1 MTILELFLAEFR
13 RSWIQFIRYPVEA
26 IGGIVITTSIFYGLF
41 LSARYIAGSAL
52 QFGDRLD
59 AIVVGYTLWSLV
71 LFVMTDIS
79 GRLQYEAQTGTLE
92 QLFLSP
98 FGAPLLFVMRA
109 LASFVLQLALIVSI
123 LLIIMALTGSRL
135 EFPPTLLLPLLT
147 VLLGAYGLAFI
158 MGSLALLLKRV
169 QQLLGIFQFGLLF
182 LMATPTE
189 TWPGSLQL
197 LRWLLPMTGG
207 AGLLRDLMARGEA
220 LNVAQ
225 FALALL
231 NGTAYFVVGLLIFR
245 FAEREAKRRGL
256 LGGY

>member
-1 MTILELFLAEFR
+1 MLELFLAEFR

-41 LSARYIAGSAL
+41 LSARYIAGPSL

-71 LFVMTDIS
+71 LFIMTDIA
-79 GRLQYEAQTGTLE
+79 GGLQYEAQTGTLE

-98 FGAPLLFVMRA
+98 FGAPMVFVMRA
-109 LASFVLQLALIVSI
+109 FASLVLRLAVILSI
-123 LLIIMALTGSRL
+123 LLIIIALTGSRL

-147 VLLGAYGLAFI
+147 VLLGAYGLAFM

-169 QQLLGIFQFGLLF
+169 PQLLGIFQFALLF

-189 TWPGSLQL
+189 TWAGSLQVV
-197 LRWLLPMTGG
+197 RWLLPMTAG

-220 LNVAQ
+220 LNLAQ
-225 FALALL
+225 FSLALL
-231 NGTAYFVVGLLIFR
+231 NGIGYFTVGVLIFR
-245 FAEREAKRRGL
+245 FAEREAKRRGM

>member
-1 MTILELFLAEFR
+1 MLELFLAEFR

-41 LSARYIAGSAL
+41 LSARYIAGPSL

-71 LFVMTDIS
+71 LFIMTDIA
-79 GRLQYEAQTGTLE
+79 GGLQYEAQTGTLE

-98 FGAPLLFVMRA
+98 FGAPMVFVMRA
-109 LASFVLQLALIVSI
+109 FASLVLRLAVILSI

-147 VLLGAYGLAFI
+147 VLLGAYGLAFM

-169 QQLLGIFQFGLLF
+169 QQLLGIFQFALLF

-189 TWPGSLQL
+189 TWAGSLQVV
-197 LRWLLPMTGG
+197 RWLLPMTAG

-220 LNVAQ
+220 LNLAQ
-225 FALALL
+225 FSLALL
-231 NGTAYFVVGLLIFR
+231 NGIGYFTVGVLIFR
-245 FAEREAKRRGL
+245 FAERSAKRRGM